1 MIEDCPAWSPNLRSK
16 TAIRTSDTRYFVDPS
31 IATAALG
38 IGPGDLMNDLDTFG
52 LFFETMCVR
61 DLRVYA
67 DVHDGNIYHFRTKS
81 GLECDAVMHLR
92 DGSYGLIEIKLGGD
106 KLINEGVQHLTE
118 IANSIDTE
126 KMKAPSFMMVLT
138 GTGAYA
144 YRREDGVYVVPI
156 GCLKQ

>member
-1 MIEDCPAWSPNLRSK
+1 
-16 TAIRTSDTRYFVDPS
+16 
-31 IATAALG
+31 
-38 IGPGDLMNDLDTFG
+38 
-52 LFFETMCVR
+52 
-61 DLRVYA
+61 
-67 DVHDGNIYHFRTKS
+67 
-81 GLECDAVMHLR
+81 MHLR

-144 YRREDGVYVVPI
+144 YRRKDGVIVVPI